1 MDLEILGIKL
11 KLVYVAGESSDQ
23 IFVWLPEKKVLLSG
37 DNLYAI
43 FPNIYTIRGVVYR
56 DPMNYVSAIDMMIQ
70 LEPEY
75 MVPSHVMPV
84 IGKDKVMDILITTR
98 DATQYVYDQTIRGMN
113 NGYTADELSH
123 MIKVPEHLADHPW
136 TTQTRGLVPWYVKNI
151 YYGNLGWFEGD
162 PAFLNPISLEER
174 SEKIISLAGGV
185 NGAISEIYKAI
196 QEGDYEW
203 AAELATYAIHTDPDN
218 VEAKLLKAHA
228 LRAIGQRIT
237 AVDGRHWYLTTA
249 LELEGKIKIDPNA
262 FTQTSSEQLAALPI
276 EKILNTL
283 PTKLDPKKAEG
294 VNKILGAYFND
305 VDEGYTLHVRN
316 NILAVTKAFPEK
328 ADFSLTMNSDVY
340 KSIVG
345 GNQTVIDAIDADE
358 IEFEGNVDELHEFI
372 EMFDPLTVATEML
385 G

>member
-1 MDLEILGIKL
+1 MLPNDGPDRANLGVFPPAVPDTIAYLPPTQTFSDELDLEISGIKL

-56 DPMNYVSAIDMMIQ
+56 DLMNYVSAIDMMIQ

-123 MIKVPEHLADHPW
+123 MIKVPEHLAYHPW

-185 NGAISEIYKAI
+185 NGVISEIYKAI
-196 QEGDYEW
+196 
-203 AAELATYAIHTDPDN
+203 
-218 VEAKLLKAHA
+218 
-228 LRAIGQRIT
+228 
-237 AVDGRHWYLTTA
+237 
-249 LELEGKIKIDPNA
+249 
-262 FTQTSSEQLAALPI
+262 
-276 EKILNTL
+276 
-283 PTKLDPKKAEG
+283 
-294 VNKILGAYFND
+294 
-305 VDEGYTLHVRN
+305 
-316 NILAVTKAFPEK
+316 
-328 ADFSLTMNSDVY
+328 
-340 KSIVG
+340 
-345 GNQTVIDAIDADE
+345 
-358 IEFEGNVDELHEFI
+358 
-372 EMFDPLTVATEML
+372 
-385 G
+385 